1 MWRIGGIEL
10 EGRVVLGPMSGVTSR
25 PYRDFMKPF
34 GVAVSVTE
42 MTSDMGIIHGV
53 RRTDDYIQFER
64 NYPTG
69 AQLFGHD
76 PESMAEAAETALKW
90 NPNIDFFDVN
100 MGCPVKKVL
109 RSHSGSYL
117 MKFPK
122 RCGEIVRTMKRRVDV
137 PVTAKIRLG
146 WDGNSINFREV
157 MDELIDAGVD
167 AIALHLRTKEEKY
180 AGTPHYELAEDLQKE
195 IPVPLI
201 VSGNIYSVDDAIRA
215 REITGAEG
223 IMVARGG
230 VGNPFLI
237 TQIDTF
243 FRTGSRPDNP
253 TVSQQIDWCLELA
266 DRIYADRRE
275 DIATGLMRGFAPKF
289 ISGCHKCREYRF
301 RLATEIVDR
310 RSMEA
315 LFDEI
320 RERMGDERINTGG
333 IRCRDPDSRDGT
345 GPLSRSS
352 SP

>member
-1 MWRIGGIEL
+1 MWRIGDIEL

-25 PYRDFMKPF
+25 CYRDFMKPF

-69 AQLFGHD
+69 VQLFGHD
-76 PESMAEAAETALKW
+76 PECMADAAEAALRS
-90 NPNIDFFDVN
+90 NPNVDFFDVN

-122 RCGEIVRTMKRRVDV
+122 RCGEIIRAMKRRVDV

-146 WDGNSINFREV
+146 WDSDSINFREV
-157 MDELIDAGVD
+157 IGELVSADAD

-180 AGTPHYELAEDLQKE
+180 AGTPHYDLAEGLQKE

-201 VSGNIYSVDDAIRA
+201 VSGNIYSVDDAVRA
-215 REITGAEG
+215 REVTGAEG

-230 VGNPFLI
+230 VGNPFLV
-237 TQIDTF
+237 TQIDRF
-243 FRTGSRPDNP
+243 FRTGERLQNP

-310 RSMEA
+310 PSMES
-315 LFDEI
+315 LLDEI
-320 RERMGDERINTGG
+320 RERMGGERINTGG
-333 IRCRDPDSRDGT
+333 IRHHDS
-345 GPLSRSS
+345 
-352 SP
+352 